1 MMRSTRWLIV
11 AGVSVFAIAV
21 WLVANDGLAGD
32 ARVSAPSAQAAPVL
46 PKAVA
51 LPAAPLPPL
60 DAPLRAVVADLSR
73 RARTGDRDAMCR
85 LAAEHVYCGQLL
97 ARMQR
102 LDAGMARLPAVS
114 QDRSAAGPSVGER
127 MAAVFDGLSQKY
139 RHCEGVPPASSS
151 VVLRYLREAA
161 AAGHPQ
167 AAGYYVSG
175 EMFRMRDTMRNLEE
189 LSLYRTNAESLA
201 LAAVRRGDLRATWE
215 LARAYAATPDDLQPT
230 LLSQVVEPAPDKAL
244 TLLYRLRAGWRSP
257 RPEDA
262 AVLGRFEASI
272 QSIEARV
279 PAGDVARLRIDAAA
293 QGPIMLGV
301 EDVPVLGAA
310 MSPAAR
316 GDFRRESC
324 G

>member
-1 MMRSTRWLIV
+1 MTRSTRWLIV
-11 AGVSVFAIAV
+11 AGVSALAIAV
-21 WLVANDGLAGD
+21 WLAGNDGLAGD
-32 ARVSAPSAQAAPVL
+32 TRASAPSSP
-46 PKAVA
+46 VA
-51 LPAAPLPPL
+51 LAPPKPLAMADAPLPPM
-60 DAPLRAVVADLSR
+60 DAPLRAVVVDLSR
-73 RARTGDRDAMCR
+73 RARAGDRGAMCR

-102 LDAGMARLPAVS
+102 LDAGMNRLPAVS

-151 VVLRYLREAA
+151 EVLRYLREAA

-167 AAGYYVSG
+167 AAGFYVSG

-189 LSLYRTNAESLA
+189 LSLYRAQAESLA
-201 LAAVRRGDLRATWE
+201 LAAVRRGDPRATWE
-215 LARAYAATPDDLQPT
+215 LARAYAATPGDLQPT
-230 LLSQVVEPAPDKAL
+230 LLAQVVEPAPDKAL
-244 TLLYRLRAGWRSP
+244 TLLYRLRAGWRSR

-262 AVLGRFEASI
+262 AVFGRFESSI
-272 QSIEARV
+272 EAIEARV
-279 PAGDVARLRIDAAA
+279 PAGDAARLRIDAAA
-293 QGPIMLGV
+293 QGPILLEV

-324 G
+324 S